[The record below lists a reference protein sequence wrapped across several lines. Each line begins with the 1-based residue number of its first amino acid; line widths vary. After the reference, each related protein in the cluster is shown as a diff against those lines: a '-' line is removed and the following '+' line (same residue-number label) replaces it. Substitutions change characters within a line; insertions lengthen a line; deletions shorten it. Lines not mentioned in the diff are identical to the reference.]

1 MTLASLNAYH
11 TAQALERVL
20 GDPRNSQTIFSFR
33 QQIDLDEQSVF
44 PEKICSFLH
53 EWGLFDY
60 FIPLAYGGKLAS
72 FEEALAILRV
82 LSRRDLTVAIALGQ
96 IYLGAVHVW
105 LAGSDEQKRRVA
117 QMIQQKQSLA
127 FALTERDHGSDV
139 LASDVQAVADEDGYQ
154 LTGEKWLINNAT
166 RARALTVFA
175 RTDPNGGPRGFSLF
189 LVDKEELD
197 SGAYTYCPKVK
208 THGIRGAD
216 ISGVRFQACHL
227 PAAARIGATGAGL
240 EISLLG
246 LMVTRTLCAGF
257 SLGAGDSALRTTLAF
272 ALERQVYGNSVLA
285 IPNVQ
290 KTVANAF
297 IDLLIADCVG
307 VAAARGLH
315 IVPEQFSVWS
325 AITKFFVPTTVENLI
340 RDLSVVLGA
349 RYYLR
354 EEHNAG
360 IFQKLLRDS
369 AVVSLFDGS
378 TVVNLSVIGSQLASL
393 LAYQHKTD
401 ARTEP
406 GLRTQLTAIFSIEQ
420 PLPDFTPNRLILFN
434 RGRDAVLQGT
444 PIALEQLACLQA
456 QIEENPNSA
465 NTALLARIRALT
477 EELGIQIQTL
487 DQEVQALTSAGD
499 RVAHKA
505 PAMFDL
511 AKKYCSLH
519 AAATC
524 LQMWLYNRTLLGDFF
539 AKGEWLIL
547 ALDRLLATFQPIR
560 PAVPLALVAA
570 VTDELV
576 RLNEQDLAFSIAPF
590 QFASRSD
597 EDIERISAN
606 MGAQFLYKQA

>member
-1 MTLASLNAYH
+1 MTFALLDAYY

-20 GDPRNSQTIFSFR
+20 GDPRHSQTVFSFQR
-33 QQIDLDEQSVF
+33 QIDLDEKSAF
-44 PEKICSFLH
+44 PEEICTFLH
-53 EWGLFDY
+53 QWGLFDY
-60 FIPLAYGGKLAS
+60 FIPVAYGGKLAS

-96 IYLGAVHVW
+96 IYLGSIHVW
-105 LAGSDEQKRRVA
+105 LAGNDEQKRRVA

-127 FALTERDHGSDV
+127 FALTEREHGSDV
-139 LASDVQAVADEDGYQ
+139 LASDVQAVADERGYQ

-166 RARALTVFA
+166 RARGLTVFA

-197 SGAYTYCPKVK
+197 SATYTYCPKIK

-216 ISGVRFQACHL
+216 ISGIRFQECAI
-227 PAAARIGATGAGL
+227 PVTARIGATGAGL

-272 ALERQVYGNSVLA
+272 ALERRVYGDSVLA

-290 KTVANAF
+290 KTVAYAF
-297 IDLLIADCVG
+297 IDLLIADCMG
-307 VAAARGLH
+307 LAAARGLH
-315 IVPEQFSVWS
+315 IVPDQFSVWS
-325 AITKFFVPTTVENLI
+325 AITKFFVPTTIENLI

-393 LAYQHKTD
+393 LAYQRKTN
-401 ARTEP
+401 ARADQN
-406 GLRTQLTAIFSIEQ
+406 LRTHLAAIFSFDQ
-420 PLPDFTPNRLILFN
+420 PLPDFAANRLTLFN
-434 RGRDAVLQGT
+434 RGRDAVLQGV
-444 PIALEQLACLQA
+444 PIALEQLESLQTSPQA
-456 QIEENPNSA
+456 DLLSA
-465 NTALLARIRALT
+465 ELLSTLYTLT
-477 EELGIQIQTL
+477 HELGEQVQCL
-487 DQEVQALTSAGD
+487 DQDVQALISAGD

-524 LQMWLYNRTLLGDFF
+524 LQMWLYNRTLLSDFF
-539 AKGEWLIL
+539 GKGEWLVM
-547 ALDRLLATFQPIR
+547 ALDRLLAPFQPLR
-560 PAVPLALVAA
+560 PALSLTFVAA
-570 VTDELV
+570 TTDEIVKLY
-576 RLNEQDLAFSIAPF
+576 EQDRAFSIVPF
-590 QFASRSD
+590 QFAS
-597 EDIERISAN
+597 EPA
-606 MGAQFLYKQA
+606 

>member
-1 MTLASLNAYH
+1 MTLVSLDAYH
-11 TAQALERVL
+11 TAQALEREL
-20 GDPRNSQTIFSFR
+20 GDPHNSQTVFSFQR
-33 QQIDLDEQSVF
+33 QIDLDEQSAF
-44 PEKICSFLH
+44 PEEICTFLH
-53 EWGLFDY
+53 QWGLFDY
-60 FIPLAYGGKLAS
+60 FIPVAHGGKLGS

-96 IYLGAVHVW
+96 IYLGSIHVW
-105 LAGSDEQKRRVA
+105 LAGNDEQKRRVA

-127 FALTERDHGSDV
+127 FALTERNHGSDV
-139 LASDVQAVADEDGYQ
+139 LASDVQAVADERGYQ

-166 RARALTVFA
+166 RARALTVFV

-197 SGAYTYCPKVK
+197 STTYAYCPKIK

-216 ISGVRFQACHL
+216 ISGIRFQECPV

-240 EISLLG
+240 EVSLLG

-257 SLGAGDSALRTTLAF
+257 SLGAGDSALRTTLTF
-272 ALERQVYGNSVLA
+272 ALERRVYGDSVLA

-290 KTVANAF
+290 KTVAYAF
-297 IDLLIADCVG
+297 IDLLIADCMG
-307 VAAARGLH
+307 LAAARGLH
-315 IVPEQFSVWS
+315 IVPDQFSVWS

-393 LAYQHKTD
+393 LAYQRKTD
-401 ARTEP
+401 ARTDQN
-406 GLRTQLTAIFSIEQ
+406 LRTHLAAIFSFDQ
-420 PLPDFTPNRLILFN
+420 PLPDFAANRLTLFN
-434 RGRDAVLQGT
+434 RGRDAVLQGI
-444 PIALEQLACLQA
+444 PIALEQLESLQTSPQA
-456 QIEENPNSA
+456 DVLSA
-465 NTALLARIRALT
+465 ELLSTIYTLT
-477 EELGIQIQTL
+477 HELGEQIQRL
-487 DQEVQALTSAGD
+487 DQDVQALISAGD

-524 LQMWLYNRTLLGDFF
+524 LQMWLYNRTLLSDFF
-539 AKGEWLIL
+539 AKGEWLVM
-547 ALDRLLATFQPIR
+547 ALDRLLAPFQPLR
-560 PAVPLALVAA
+560 PALTLTFVTAT
-570 VTDELV
+570 TDELV
-576 RLNEQDLAFSIAPF
+576 QLYEQDRAFSIVPF
-590 QFASRSD
+590 QFAS
-597 EDIERISAN
+597 EQKKA
-606 MGAQFLYKQA
+606 

>member
-1 MTLASLNAYH
+1 MTVASLDAYY
-11 TAQALERVL
+11 TAQALERAL
-20 GDPRNSQTIFSFR
+20 GVPHNSQTVFSFQR
-33 QQIDLDEQSVF
+33 QIDLDEQSAF
-44 PEKICSFLH
+44 PEEICTFLYQ
-53 EWGLFDY
+53 WGLFDY
-60 FIPLAYGGKLAS
+60 FIPVAYGGKLAS

-96 IYLGAVHVW
+96 IYLGAIHVW
-105 LAGSDEQKRRVA
+105 LAGNDEQKRRVA

-127 FALTERDHGSDV
+127 FALTERNHGSDV
-139 LASDVQAVADEDGYQ
+139 LASDVQAVADECGYQ

-197 SGAYTYCPKVK
+197 STTYTYCPKIK

-216 ISGVRFQACHL
+216 ISGIRFQEC
-227 PAAARIGATGAGL
+227 PVPVTARIGATGTGL
-240 EISLLG
+240 EVSLLG

-257 SLGAGDSALRTTLAF
+257 SLGAGDSALRTTLTF
-272 ALERQVYGNSVLA
+272 ALERRVYGDSVLA

-290 KTVANAF
+290 KTVAYAF
-297 IDLLIADCVG
+297 IDLLIADCMG
-307 VAAARGLH
+307 LAAARGLH
-315 IVPEQFSVWS
+315 IVPDQFSVWS

-393 LAYQHKTD
+393 LAYQRKTD
-401 ARTEP
+401 ARADQN
-406 GLRTQLTAIFSIEQ
+406 LRAHLAAIFSFDQ
-420 PLPDFTPNRLILFN
+420 PLPDFAANRLTLFN
-434 RGRDAVLQGT
+434 RGRDAVLQGI
-444 PIALEQLACLQA
+444 PIALEQLEDLQA
-456 QIEENPNSA
+456 SSEVDVVWAE
-465 NTALLARIRALT
+465 LLSTLYTLT
-477 EELGIQIQTL
+477 HELGEQIQRL
-487 DQEVQALTSAGD
+487 DQDVQALIGAGD

-524 LQMWLYNRTLLGDFF
+524 LQIWLYNRTLLSDFL
-539 AKGEWLIL
+539 AKGEWLVM
-547 ALDRLLATFQPIR
+547 ALDRLLAPFQPLR
-560 PAVPLALVAA
+560 PALPLTFVAA
-570 VTDELV
+570 ATDELV
-576 RLNEQDLAFSIAPF
+576 QLYEQDRAFSIVPF
-590 QFASRSD
+590 QFAS
-597 EDIERISAN
+597 E
-606 MGAQFLYKQA
+606 QKQA